1 MSNNMIVEEEIDSS
15 ICCVKTHC
23 LRIDRCS
30 RQTSPVYNEER
41 ESRILVHQERVQNE
55 LNSDN

>member
-1 MSNNMIVEEEIDSS
+1 MIVEEEIDSS